1 MMDFEFQPAWECVTD
16 SVMGGVSAGKVL
28 SVEDGGQRVARLKGR
43 VSLANNG
50 GFVQMATDVAEGAAF
65 DASAY
70 AGVAIEVL
78 GNRENYEVRLRT
90 LDLVR
95 PWQSYRAVFWAAPV
109 WTMIKL
115 PFSDFTPNKTEVP
128 FEPARLRRLG
138 VVAYGRAFEADVSVR
153 RIGFYR

>member
-1 MMDFEFQPAWECVTD
+1 MMDFEFQPTWECVTD
-16 SVMGGVSAGKVL
+16 TVMGGVSAGTVL
-28 SVEDGGQRVARLKGR
+28 SAEDGGQGSTRLKGR

-50 GFVQMATDVAEGAAF
+50 GFVQMATDIAEGAVF

-70 AGVAIEVL
+70 AGVAIEVQ
-78 GNRENYEVRLRT
+78 GNCENYEIRLRT

-95 PWQSYRAVFWAAPV
+95 PWQSYRAAFWAGPV
-109 WTMIKL
+109 WTMIEL
-115 PFSDFTPNKTEVP
+115 PFTVFAPNKTEVP
-128 FEPARLRRLG
+128 FTPARLRRLG